1 MILLASSCLTAFSQ
15 GHTIASQSQDS
26 LNNARSRTAGKVL
39 ETMYSQDKVI
49 AYQDSIIT
57 HQQKQIDSCENNAVV
72 QEKAA
77 QDTKFLLNNCEQD
90 GMNMDKNYRKDIK
103 NIKRA
108 YKIKDVILSIE
119 TPILLGISAYL
130 YIRH

>member
-1 MILLASSCLTAFSQ
+1 M
-15 GHTIASQSQDS
+15 
-26 LNNARSRTAGKVL
+26 L